1 MSRYPFP
8 IPDLP
13 GRALTV
19 TGPVDPAE
27 LGVTLMH
34 EHLFVDLRRP
44 ARFHRPG
51 EDSPAAREPLTQ
63 ANLARTRHGFPSAD
77 NDRLDDYDDMLR
89 ETRAF
94 TEVGG
99 RTIVDV
105 TPIGVGREP
114 ELLARLSRESGMPI
128 VMGGAFYT
136 PTFHPEDMDDRTVDD
151 LADEIVRDIVLG
163 VGETGIR
170 SGIIGEVGSDSNPL
184 TGNELKSIQA
194 AGRASRVTG
203 APITFH
209 VGGVGE
215 EKFLILDILA
225 EEGVAPENIVI
236 GHGSEVLHNPA
247 FAEKVF
253 ARGVFVEL
261 DFMASPGSPWGHLV
275 LGSDHRVA
283 AGMAELVAAGYEQQL
298 LLGHDV
304 CQKIQLKKYGG
315 QGFDYISRHFL
326 PALARLGL
334 SEAALHAIMVDNPAR
349 ALAFAPPH
357 G

>member
-8 IPDLP
+8 IPDLA
-13 GRALTV
+13 GRVMTV
-19 TGPVDPAE
+19 TGPIDPAD

-51 EDSPAAREPLTQ
+51 EDSPAAHEPLSQ
-63 ANLARTRHGFPSAD
+63 SNLAHVRHGFPNAD
-77 NDRLDDYDDMLR
+77 NDRLDDYDDMLN

-94 TEVGG
+94 TDAGG

-114 ELLARLSRESGMPI
+114 ELLARLSRETGMPI

-136 PTFHPEDMDDRTVDD
+136 PTFHPADMDDRTVDD
-151 LADEIVRDIVLG
+151 LADEIVRDIAVG
-163 VGETGIR
+163 VGATGIR
-170 SGIIGEVGSDSNPL
+170 SGIIGEVGSDSHPL
-184 TGNELKSIQA
+184 TDNELKSIRA
-194 AGRASRVTG
+194 AGRASSVTG

-209 VGGVGE
+209 VGGVNGE
-215 EKFLILDILA
+215 KILMLDIVA
-225 EEGVAPENIVI
+225 EEGVVPENVVI
-236 GHGSEVLHNPA
+236 GHGGELLHNPE

-261 DFMASPGSPWGHLV
+261 DFLASPGSPWGHLI

-283 AGMAELVAAGYEQQL
+283 AGIAELVAAGYERQL

-315 QGFDYISRHFL
+315 QGFDYISKHFL
-326 PALARLGL
+326 PALARLGV
-334 SEAALHAIMVDNPAR
+334 SDTALHAIMVENPAR
-349 ALAFAPPH
+349 ALTFAAPRT
-357 G
+357 